1 MNRLK
6 TVRLKLKWSQERM
19 AKELGMSARRIQGLE
34 SEESLRKIIHLA
46 LDTILLRHSLL
57 EKVP

>member
-19 AKELGMSARRIQGLE
+19 AKELGMSARRIQSLE
-34 SEESLRKIIHLA
+34 TEESLRKVILLA
-46 LDTILLRHSLL
+46 LETILSRHLPS
-57 EKVP
+57 KTCP